1 MIRNLLYPFLSLLML
16 VLPVNTLAAT
26 GPVKHSNFI
35 DGQVKLEKCPR
46 RHGSYCNIKPGIQL
60 EKYNKVAFTPIEFR
74 LHPQSKYRGVAPDD
88 FKLVSDMFHQTLIGQ
103 LEPDYQVVISA
114 DAKTLV
120 VRIALI
126 DIKLE
131 KKSRTLM
138 GWTPIGLVG
147 GTVQD
152 KVSKKL
158 KLLDAV
164 LEAEFLDGSTGE
176 RLAVLVDQ
184 NLYEDGSST
193 ESWESMRLM
202 FKHYAKRIKL
212 RLDKAHKK

>member
-1 MIRNLLYPFLSLLML
+1 ML
-16 VLPVNTLAAT
+16 VLPVNTLAAA
-26 GPVKHSNFI
+26 GPVKHSDFI
-35 DGQVKLEKCPR
+35 EGDVKLEKCPR
-46 RHGSYCNIKPGIQL
+46 RYGSYCNIKPDIQL
-60 EKYNKVAFTPIEFR
+60 DKYDKVAFTPIEFR
-74 LHPQSKYRGVAPDD
+74 LHPQSEYRGVEPDS

-103 LEPDYQVVISA
+103 LEPDYQVVVTA

-126 DIKLE
+126 DIKLQ
-131 KKSRTLM
+131 KRGRSLM
-138 GWTPIGLVG
+138 GWTVGLVPS
-147 GTVQD
+147 VAQD

-184 NLYEDGSST
+184 NLYEDGSNT

-202 FKHYAKRIKL
+202 FKHYAKRIKF
-212 RLDKAHKK
+212 RLDEAHKK

>member
-1 MIRNLLYPFLSLLML
+1 
-16 VLPVNTLAAT
+16 
-26 GPVKHSNFI
+26 
-35 DGQVKLEKCPR
+35 
-46 RHGSYCNIKPGIQL
+46 
-60 EKYNKVAFTPIEFR
+60 
-74 LHPQSKYRGVAPDD
+74 
-88 FKLVSDMFHQTLIGQ
+88 
-103 LEPDYQVVISA
+103 
-114 DAKTLV
+114 V